1 MKLEGVANV
10 RDLGGIKTISGKTVK
25 SNLLFRSANLSKASE
40 NDVKQL
46 QEKNLKLV
54 CDLRTE
60 TERSSAMDVEIPGVE
75 NIWFNVLGQL
85 PQKPEAAASAEI
97 GLNMVK
103 VMNPNTFS
111 PEVAVKMIEMVKS
124 GIFDGMMENA
134 YLGLVAMEHS
144 QKEFARMFDA
154 ILNTQ
159 GGTILWHCSQGK
171 DRAGLAAAFILSALG
186 VDEKTVME
194 DFNKSNE
201 SYQAMID
208 AALQFGK
215 SQNLSEKHQ
224 GVVKAIL
231 GVNPDYLQKALD
243 FIKANFGSM
252 EKYME
257 LKLGLTED
265 KIQKLQGYYL
275 AE

>member
-46 QEKNLKLV
+46 QGQNLKLV

-85 PQKPEAAASAEI
+85 PQKKDKPSSAQV
-97 GLNMVK
+97 GLDMVK
-103 VMNPNTFS
+103 IMNPNTFS
-111 PEVAVKMIEMVKS
+111 PEVAVKMIEIVKS
-124 GIFDGMMENA
+124 GIFD
-134 YLGLVAMEHS
+134 
-144 QKEFARMFDA
+144 A
-154 ILNTQ
+154 ILKTQ

-171 DRAGLAAAFILSALG
+171 DRAGLAAAFILFALG

-201 SYQAMID
+201 SYQSMID
-208 AALQFGK
+208 AALQFAK
-215 SQNLSEKHQ
+215 SQNLSEQHQ
-224 GVVKAIL
+224 GVIKAIL
-231 GVNPDYLQKALD
+231 GVNPDYLHKALD

-252 EKYME
+252 QKYME

-265 KIQKLQGYYL
+265 KIQKLKEYYL
-275 AE
+275 Q

>member
-46 QEKNLKLV
+46 QGQNLKLV

-85 PQKPEAAASAEI
+85 PQKTDKPSSAQV
-97 GLNMVK
+97 GLDMVK
-103 VMNPNTFS
+103 IMNPNTFS
-111 PEVAVKMIEMVKS
+111 PEVAVKMIEIVKS
-124 GIFDGMMENA
+124 GIFDGMMENV
-134 YLGLVAMEHS
+134 YVGLVAREHP
-144 QKEFARMFDA
+144 QKEYARMFNA
-154 ILNTQ
+154 ILKTQ

-171 DRAGLAAAFILSALG
+171 DRAGLTAAFILFALG

-201 SYQAMID
+201 SYQSMID
-208 AALQFGK
+208 AALQFAK
-215 SQNLSEKHQ
+215 SQNLSEQHQ
-224 GVVKAIL
+224 GVIKAIL
-231 GVNPDYLQKALD
+231 GVNPDYLHKALD

-252 EKYME
+252 QKYME

-265 KIQKLQGYYL
+265 KIQKLKEYYL
-275 AE
+275 Q